1 MDYGHLTVP
10 QSRGAMKIRAP
21 HTQPLVQ
28 PIYQSATFVLDERSY
43 KDIAENDGIGEVW
56 YSRLRNPTVDATGD
70 VVATLEGA
78 DDALITSSGMG
89 AISSLVLSLCK
100 AGDRIVASRELYGD
114 THDLFTHWLPRLGM
128 EVELVPVDDLSR
140 WEQALR
146 TPTTLVYGETLSNPQ
161 LRLLDIPAVGALAK
175 AAGATFAVDNT
186 FASPALVR
194 PLELG
199 ADVVVASATKFL
211 NGHSDVVAGAIA
223 GSKTVVD
230 GCRRVVMAF
239 GSCLDPH
246 AAFLLLRGLK
256 TFTIRL
262 DRQMANAAALAAIL
276 ETSPDVERVIYPGL
290 ASYAQADLAAR
301 LLTRRHGAMISFVVT
316 GGDERAG
323 AVMRTLATAVE
334 ATSLGGVETLI
345 SAPYNSSHFML
356 SPDERTALGIE
367 PGMLRLSVG
376 TEEIDVLA
384 ADFASALAST
394 SA

>member
-1 MDYGHLTVP
+1 
-10 QSRGAMKIRAP
+10 MKIRAP
-21 HTQPLVQ
+21 HTEPLVQ

-43 KDIAENDGIGEVW
+43 RDIAENHGIGEVW
-56 YSRLRNPTVDATGD
+56 YSRLRNPTVDAAGD
-70 VVATLEGA
+70 VVASLEGA
-78 DDALITSSGMG
+78 EDALITGSGMG
-89 AISSLVLSLCK
+89 AISSLVLGLCK

-114 THDLFTHWLPRLGM
+114 THDLFTRWLPGLGM
-128 EVELVPVDDLSR
+128 EVELVPVDDLER
-140 WEQALR
+140 WERALS
-146 TPTTLVYGETLSNPQ
+146 TPAKLVYGETLSNPQ
-161 LRLLDIPAVGALAK
+161 LRLLDIPAVAAFAK

-194 PLELG
+194 PLEHG

-211 NGHSDVVAGAIA
+211 NGHSDVVAGAVA
-223 GSKTVVD
+223 GSKSVVD
-230 GCRRVVMAF
+230 QCRLVVMAF

-256 TFTIRL
+256 TFGIRL
-262 DRQMANAAALAAIL
+262 DRQMQNAAALAGIL

-301 LLTRRHGAMISFVVT
+301 LLAHKHGAMISFVVA

-323 AVMRTLATAVE
+323 AFMRAAESATE

-356 SPDERTALGIE
+356 SPDERAAIGIE

-376 TEEIDVLA
+376 TEDIDVLA
-384 ADFASALAST
+384 ADFAAALAAT